1 MKVAG
6 KAKEPQGPAFGKGEW
21 LREVVIT
28 SSAECPFRS
37 GTVLGALQEK

>member
-6 KAKEPQGPAFGKGEW
+6 KAKEPQGPAFGKGER
-21 LREVVIT
+21 LREVIT